1 MKGVMKREM
10 LLEYA
15 SVYELDKLDR
25 LNKELNEVYEHGMSQ
40 QIVLAEARR
49 NDYRMELLDRCRMRS
64 ALGDLCFVC

>member
-1 MKGVMKREM
+1 MKM

-15 SVYELDKLDR
+15 SVYELDKLNR
-25 LNKELNEVYEHGMSQ
+25 LNKELNEACEHGTSK

-64 ALGDLCFVC
+64 VLGDLCFAC